1 MENRHSPVVL
11 CILDGWGHREELNH
25 NAIAQAKTP
34 TFDHFLKDYPHSLLE
49 ASAGDVGLPEGQM
62 GNSEVGH
69 MNIGAGRIVMQDLP
83 RIDATLKNNELV
95 SLSEFQVFIKKVKQ
109 GTGIVHLLG
118 LLSPGGVH
126 SHQNH
131 IIAIA
136 KAFADQGLTINLH
149 LFLDGR
155 DTSPNSGKEYLKQLI
170 SETSNIPSIKIATIG
185 GRYFGMDRDKRWD
198 RIERAYNVIV
208 QADGSIIKDPLSYI
222 QENYAAQITDEF
234 IPPALLQ
241 EYSGMQDGDG
251 LFIANFRADR
261 VRQIL
266 STLIHPDFND
276 FKRNKIIQFSANL
289 GLVEYSDA
297 LNPYCSALFPAIEIQ
312 NSLGEI
318 IADAGLKQLRIAETE
333 KYAHV
338 TFFFNGGQETP
349 FPQEDRILVPS
360 PKVATYDLQPEMSA
374 KEVTQEL
381 ISALKKVPYGL
392 VVVNYANTDMVGHSG
407 NLNASIHAVECV
419 DQCLGELEKQVL
431 ALNGTLLI
439 TADHGNAEQV
449 YDETLQEAH
458 TAHTM
463 NPVPFILV
471 NKALHKLS
479 LSNGK
484 LSDIAPTILE
494 LLNLPKPSQMT
505 GKSLLKN
512 LF

>member
-1 MENRHSPVVL
+1 MKNNHSPIIL
-11 CILDGWGHREELNH
+11 CILDGWGHREELSH
-25 NAIAQAKTP
+25 NAIAQANTP
-34 TFDHFLKDYPHSLLE
+34 NFDRFLSSYPHSLLE
-49 ASAGDVGLPEGQM
+49 ASALDVGLPEGQM

-69 MNIGAGRIVMQDLP
+69 MNIGAGRIIMQDLP
-83 RIDATLKNNELV
+83 RIDEAIKNNEVVQLT
-95 SLSEFQVFIKKVKQ
+95 EFRNFTKNVKE

-131 IIAIA
+131 IIALA
-136 KAFADQGLTINLH
+136 KSFSKEGLTVYLH

-155 DTSPNSGKEYLKQLI
+155 DTSPTSGQDYVKNLI
-170 SETSNIPSIKIATIG
+170 TEICNVSSIKIATIG

-198 RIERAYNVIV
+198 RVEKAYRVITEAQGTV
-208 QADGSIIKDPLSYI
+208 VNDPLTYI
-222 QENYAAQITDEF
+222 QENYASKITDEF
-234 IPPALLQ
+234 ISPALLQ
-241 EYSGMQDGDG
+241 DYAGMQDGDG

-266 STLIHPDFND
+266 GSLVLQDFQD
-276 FKRNKIIQFSANL
+276 FKRDKVIRFSATL
-289 GLVEYSDA
+289 GLVEYSEV
-297 LNPYCSALFPAIEIQ
+297 LSLYCPALFPSLEIQ
-312 NSLGEI
+312 NSLGEVV
-318 IADAGLKQLRIAETE
+318 ANAGLKQLRIAETE

-349 FPQEDRILVPS
+349 FPQEDRVLVPS

-381 ISALKKVPYGL
+381 VTALHKVPYDL

-407 NLNASIHAVECV
+407 DLKASIQAVECV
-419 DQCLGELEKQVL
+419 DRCLGELENAVL
-431 ALNGTLLI
+431 SLSGTLLI

-449 YDETLQEAH
+449 YDDNLKEVH

-463 NPVPFILV
+463 NPVPFVLV
-471 NKALHKLS
+471 NKALQKAS
-479 LSNGK
+479 LSKGK

-494 LLNLPKPSQMT
+494 LLELPTPPQMI
-505 GKSLLKN
+505 GRSLIKN
-512 LF
+512 L